1 MLLDTLKTLLEP
13 FGPSGREDAIAAKIT
28 ELLSKKTDELYR
40 DALGNLIAVKKGAT
54 DKKIM
59 LSAHMDEIGYVI
71 VDVEKEGYLRVS
83 PVGGVN
89 PLSGYARSVVFEN
102 GVSGALMHQPHKDSV
117 KFSDLFIDIGA
128 DSREEALES
137 VKIGDCAV
145 SARSFSTLG
154 KNRVSAPI
162 MDDRCA
168 CALLAELLLSLDSPE
183 NTVIGV
189 FSVQEEVGCRGAKTA
204 AFALEPDL
212 GLAIDVTLNGD
223 TPETKLPSVRLG
235 EGAAIKIQD
244 QGSIS
249 SPEIVKMLET
259 AADKAA
265 VRYQREVLPF
275 GGTDAMAI
283 QLARGGVK
291 AGTLSIPCRYVHT
304 PVETIDMRDMDGAL
318 KILREFVKL

>member
-1 MLLDTLKTLLEP
+1 M
-13 FGPSGREDAIAAKIT
+13 I
-28 ELLSKKTDELYR
+28 
-40 DALGNLIAVKKGAT
+40 
-54 DKKIM
+54 
-59 LSAHMDEIGYVI
+59 SAHMDEIGYVV

-89 PLSGYARSVVFEN
+89 PLSGYARAVVFEN

-128 DSREEALES
+128 DSREEALEM

-145 SARSFSTLG
+145 SARSFSSLG
-154 KNRVSAPI
+154 KNRVSSPI

-168 CALLAELLLSLDSPE
+168 CALLIELLLSLDKPV

-212 GLAIDVTLNGD
+212 GLAIDVTTNGD

-235 EGAAIKIQD
+235 DGPAIKIQD

-249 SPEIVKMLET
+249 SPEIVRMLE
-259 AADKAA
+259 KAA
-265 VRYQREVLPF
+265 ENASVKYQREVLPF
-275 GGTDAMAI
+275 GGTDASAI
-283 QLARGGVK
+283 QLSRGGIK

-304 PVETIDMRDMDGAL
+304 PVETIDMRDMAGAL
-318 KILREFVKL
+318 ETIKEFVKL